1 MEPTQYHELKTR
13 VDEIH
18 AALIGN
24 PISQDGGLVRKV
36 DNLHDEVAELKQ
48 FKDRS
53 KWTASILIGFAGI
66 LGWVADK
73 LIDLFTKH

>member
-24 PISQDGGLVRKV
+24 PISGDGGLVRQMK
-36 DNLHDEVAELKQ
+36 ECKSEIKELKT
-48 FKDRS
+48 FKDKS

-73 LIDLFTKH
+73 LIELFTKH

>member
-1 MEPTQYHELKTR
+1 MEATQYNELKTR

-24 PISQDGGLVRKV
+24 PISNDGGLVRKV

-53 KWTASILIGFAGI
+53 KWTATVLIGFAGV
-66 LGWVADK
+66 LGWCADK
-73 LIDLFTKH
+73 ILDLFIKH